1 MKMVGIGKV
10 LAVQCVQQI
19 YECFL
24 SFGNRIVNRPLSSL
38 LKPRKAPQQA
48 RSAATLDAI
57 HTATIQVLLA
67 EGVGRLTTARVAE
80 RAGVSIGTMYQYY
93 PHKQALLFA
102 LIEQQLETVVGFM
115 LTAAEQLRG
124 KDAGSVA
131 EGLALAW
138 LDAKT
143 SESEA
148 FQTLYGLV
156 AEFDLAA
163 GMRQA
168 LEQMT
173 GVFSELLAAAPD
185 AHFADCDAVAFML
198 ATLIGGSVRMVL
210 DTAPT
215 PENLARL
222 RQELPR
228 ACRAYVEAAR

>member
-1 MKMVGIGKV
+1 M
-10 LAVQCVQQI
+10 
-19 YECFL
+19 
-24 SFGNRIVNRPLSSL
+24 NRPDPSL

-48 RSAATLDAI
+48 RSTATLEAI

-102 LIEQQLETVVGFM
+102 MIEQQLETVVGFM
-115 LTAAEQLRG
+115 LAAAEQLRG
-124 KDAGSVA
+124 LDAGTVA

-143 SESEA
+143 PESEA
-148 FQTLYGLV
+148 FRTLYGLV
-156 AEFDLAA
+156 AEFDLAP
-163 GMRQA
+163 GMGLA
-168 LEQMT
+168 LKQMT
-173 GVFSELLAAAPD
+173 DVFSGLLAAAPD

-198 ATLIGGSVRMVL
+198 AVMIGGSTRMVL
-210 DTAPT
+210 DTAASPD
-215 PENLARL
+215 NLARL

-228 ACRAYVEAAR
+228 ACRAYVASAQSP

>member
-1 MKMVGIGKV
+1 M
-10 LAVQCVQQI
+10 
-19 YECFL
+19 
-24 SFGNRIVNRPLSSL
+24 NRPAPSV

-48 RSAATLDAI
+48 RSTATLDAI
-57 HTATIQVLLA
+57 HTATIQVLLR

-102 LIEQQLETVVGFM
+102 MIEQQLETVLGFM
-115 LTAAEQLRG
+115 LAAAERLRG
-124 KDAGSVA
+124 QDVGTVA

-143 SESEA
+143 PESEA
-148 FQTLYGLV
+148 FRTLYGLV

-163 GMRQA
+163 GMGRA

-173 GVFSELLAAAPD
+173 EVFSDLLAAAPD
-185 AHFADCDAVAFML
+185 AHFADRDAVAFML
-198 ATLIGGSVRMVL
+198 ATLIGGTVRMVL
-210 DTAPT
+210 DTAAT

-222 RQELPR
+222 RAELPR
-228 ACRAYVEAAR
+228 ACRAYVAAAR

>member
-1 MKMVGIGKV
+1 M
-10 LAVQCVQQI
+10 
-19 YECFL
+19 
-24 SFGNRIVNRPLSSL
+24 NRPAPSL

-48 RSAATLDAI
+48 RSAVTLEAI

-67 EGVGRLTTARVAE
+67 EGVGRLTTARVAK

-102 LIEQQLETVVGFM
+102 LVERQLETVVGFM
-115 LTAAEQLRG
+115 LAAAERLRG
-124 KDAGSVA
+124 QDSGTVA
-131 EGLALAW
+131 EGLALAF

-143 SESEA
+143 PESEA
-148 FQTLYGLV
+148 FRTLYGLV

-163 GMRQA
+163 GMGQA

-173 GVFSELLAAAPD
+173 EVFSELLAAAPD
-185 AHFADCDAVAFML
+185 AHFADPDAVAFML

-222 RQELPR
+222 RQQLPR
-228 ACRAYVEAAR
+228 ACRAYIAAAR

>member
-1 MKMVGIGKV
+1 M
-10 LAVQCVQQI
+10 
-19 YECFL
+19 
-24 SFGNRIVNRPLSSL
+24 NRPPSSL

-48 RSAATLDAI
+48 RSTATLEAI

-67 EGVGRLTTARVAE
+67 QGVGRLTTARVAE

-115 LTAAEQLRG
+115 LAAAENLRG
-124 KDAGSVA
+124 KDTGAVA
-131 EGLALAW
+131 EGLAMAW

-163 GMRQA
+163 GMGQA

-173 GVFSELLAAAPD
+173 GVFSGLLAAAPD
-185 AHFADCDAVAFML
+185 AYFADCDAVAFML

-228 ACRAYVEAAR
+228 ACRAYVTAAR

>member
-1 MKMVGIGKV
+1 M
-10 LAVQCVQQI
+10 
-19 YECFL
+19 
-24 SFGNRIVNRPLSSL
+24 NRPPPSL

-48 RSAATLDAI
+48 RSTATLEAI

-102 LIEQQLETVVGFM
+102 MIEQQLETVVTFM
-115 LTAAEQLRG
+115 LAAAEHLRG
-124 KDAGSVA
+124 KDVEAIA

-143 SESEA
+143 PESEA
-148 FQTLYGLV
+148 FRTLYSLV
-156 AEFDLAA
+156 AEFDLAP
-163 GMRQA
+163 GMGRA

-173 GVFSELLAAAPD
+173 ELFSDLLAAAPD
-185 AHFADCDAVAFML
+185 AHFTDRDTVAFTL
-198 ATLIGGSVRMVL
+198 AALIGGAVRMVL

-215 PENLARL
+215 PENLTRL
-222 RQELPR
+222 RHELPR
-228 ACRAYVEAAR
+228 ACRAYVAAAR